1 MNLNLFE
8 NRKNTNEYINK
19 FIEELKDTLKKIENG
34 SKNMKEQSNELD
46 EYNLYEKRKVFL
58 DNKSRRGNELA
69 WIMDENSVYISEHGD
84 GGPFFISEINLPSNV
99 KIGEV
104 YEKIDGQYVYN
115 SVITK
120 EINKIKIK

>member
-69 WIMDENSVYISEHGD
+69 WIMDENSVYISEYGD